1 MTMIQAN
8 AFPPGYQVHK
18 TQDGGT
24 AIQGVWH
31 CEGVPYIDGAEVKKA
46 MRKQVKARLQ
56 DAIPADLVQRRD
68 KARRLVAACRQDLN
82 TATIARREAVSRLQ
96 SLWADIADLA
106 AIKSA
111 EDDAAQADA
120 RINAVSGRLRLA
132 EEKLGQVSG
141 ELGTL
146 LEKAVAEIYREPA
159 PITERHRKAE
169 VAVQMAME
177 KHVAILSEAAAVRWF
192 WFDAT
197 KRQDGHRSGFLDLA
211 REVLAA
217 FEHGDQE
224 PEAATEPDLE
234 PVADLEA
241 EPATVAE

>member
-1 MTMIQAN
+1 MIQATP
-8 AFPPGYQVHK
+8 FPPGYQVHK

-46 MRKQVKARLQ
+46 MRNQVKARLQ
-56 DAIPADLVQRRD
+56 DAIPADLVERRD
-68 KARRLVAACRQDLN
+68 RCRALVAACRQDLN
-82 TATIARREAVSRLQ
+82 EATTARREAVSRLQ

-111 EDDAAQADA
+111 EDAAAQADA

-132 EEKLGQVSG
+132 EEKLGQVTG
-141 ELGTL
+141 ELSTV

-159 PITERHRKAE
+159 PITDRHRKAE
-169 VAVQMAME
+169 AAVQAVIE
-177 KHVAILSEAAAVRWF
+177 KNIATMSEAAAVRWF

-217 FEHGDQE
+217 FEHEPQGHDQE
-224 PEAATEPDLE
+224 PEPDPE
-234 PVADLEA
+234 PVADLEP